1 MTLAVRTAPFLAG
14 GPLYESYITSF
25 AAGQP
30 DAPLRGLFDHPP
42 TVAGASARAEKLAT
56 DYRGDRQ
63 ALAAS
68 LVGYNRRIGAPA
80 PALAAAGRLAEP
92 GALAV
97 VAGQQAGLLT
107 GPAYAIYKAAGAIAL
122 ARRLAVELE
131 RPVVPVF
138 WAATEDHDLAEAD
151 HAWVLNSAE
160 TWQRLRF
167 QPSSPAEGLSVGA
180 VSLAGRSREAVLSDL
195 GASLPAGRVAAGVL
209 EMAAA
214 TGREAGTLGEWFC
227 RLLAAIFG
235 PQGLVILDPMEPALR
250 RLAAP
255 GVVAA
260 LTNQAALASALA
272 QGLASVGQLGFAPQL
287 DPGTSDAHVFFYPE
301 GPGGPRRAL
310 IRTAAGFGLRDA
322 VGDQWAPSQLCE
334 LAAADPERFSG
345 SVVTRPLFQDH
356 MLPTVAYMAGPG
368 EIAYY
373 AALGG
378 CYRTVGLTMP
388 VIWPRPSYTVVEPA
402 VAHMLRKQGLV
413 EPDLP
418 AALEAAEEAA
428 VRAHDELSVERTFDE
443 LDVRIDEAYGPVLAA
458 AGRVDE
464 VLGKL
469 AEQNRRRVRRET
481 RWLRRKAWQVA
492 RQRAATARAQLGRVR
507 THLWP
512 NDGPQERT
520 ACGLYF
526 LARLGLGFAADLTEV
541 APEPPLGHHYLYVG

>member
-1 MTLAVRTAPFLAG
+1 M
-14 GPLYESYITSF
+14 
-25 AAGQP
+25 
-30 DAPLRGLFDHPP
+30 
-42 TVAGASARAEKLAT
+42 AGAKARAQALASG
-56 DYRGDRQ
+56 YRGDRQ

-68 LVGYNRRIGAPA
+68 LVDYNRRIDAPEA
-80 PALAAAGRLAEP
+80 ALEAAERLAEP

-122 ARRLAVELE
+122 ARRLAAELG

-151 HAWVLNSAE
+151 HAWILNSAE
-160 TWQRLRF
+160 TWHRLRF
-167 QPSSPAEGLSVGA
+167 QPTSPADGLSVGA
-180 VSLAGRSREAVLSDL
+180 VSLAGRVRDAVLSDL
-195 GASLPAGRVAAGVL
+195 GASLPADRVAGGVL
-209 EMAAA
+209 EVAAA
-214 TGREAGTLGEWFC
+214 TGGRAGTLGEWFC
-227 RLLAAIFG
+227 RLLAAVFG

-260 LTNQAALASALA
+260 LTNQAELASALA

-287 DPGTSDAHVFFYPE
+287 EPGPSDAHVFFYPQ

-310 IRTAAGFGLRDA
+310 VRTAAGFGLRDSA
-322 VGDQWAPSQLCE
+322 GDQWAPSRLRE

-345 SVVTRPLFQDH
+345 SVVTRPLFQDY
-356 MLPTVAYMAGPG
+356 MLPTVAHMAGPG

-378 CYRTVGLTMP
+378 CYRAVGLSMP

-402 VAHMLRKQGLV
+402 VAHLLRKQGLA

-428 VRAHDELSVERTFDE
+428 VRAHDELSVEHMFDQ
-443 LDVRIDEAYGPVLAA
+443 LDARIDEAYRPVLATA
-458 AGRVDE
+458 SRVDD

-469 AEQNRRRVRRET
+469 TEQNRRRVRRET
-481 RWLRRKAWQVA
+481 IWLRRKAWQVA
-492 RQRAATARAQLGRVR
+492 RQRAATTRGQLGRIR

-512 NDGPQERT
+512 KDGPQERT
-520 ACGLYF
+520 ACGLYY
-526 LARLGLGFAADLTEV
+526 LARFGLGFAADLTEV
-541 APEPPLGHHYLYVG
+541 APEPPFGHHYLYVG